1 MSKFQAPRGTQD
13 LFLDSMNEWQQVETR
28 IRELAKLYNMGE
40 IRTPVFEHTEVFNRK
55 NDSSDVVN
63 KEMYTFKDNSDR
75 SLTLKPEGTAGLIRS
90 YVENKL
96 YSNPEPLH
104 KFYYIT
110 PAFRYERPQKGRM
123 RIHHQFGVE
132 FLGHKSAIVDV
143 QAMLVGIHFVR
154 SFGLKNVV
162 LHINTLGDDDSRAAY
177 REALK
182 QHFEPSIHE
191 LCTDCHRRFEQ
202 NPLRILDCKVDAQ
215 HPSVV
220 NAPKM
225 RDYLNKAST
234 EYFDQVLQL
243 LDDFKIDYVVD
254 PKLVRGL
261 DYYTH
266 TVFELKNHTKD
277 TGSQDTLF
285 GGGRYDHLV
294 EEFEGP
300 AISSVGFGL
309 GLERFILMLKAQGL
323 LKAEVHPLDLYG
335 LSLSEST
342 QVEMLRI
349 IEALRS
355 ENISCDF
362 DIANR
367 SMKAQFKSADRFNA
381 RFLLILG
388 EDEQQ
393 NNTIRVKNSMT
404 QQQVEIS
411 QDDLI
416 DYVKTQ
422 LSDEENRHEENA

>member
-132 FLGHKSAIVDV
+132 FLGQKSAIVDV

-182 QHFEPSIHE
+182 QHFEPCIHE

-411 QDDLI
+411 QNDLI

>member
-191 LCTDCHRRFEQ
+191 LCTDCHRRYEQ

>member
-1 MSKFQAPRGTQD
+1 MSKYQAPRGTQD
-13 LFLDSMNEWQQVETR
+13 LFLDSMNEWQQVEAR
-28 IRELAKLYNMGE
+28 IREVANLYNLSE

-123 RIHHQFGVE
+123 RIHHQFGLE
-132 FLGHKSAIVDV
+132 FLGQKSPLVDV
-143 QAMLVGIHFVR
+143 QAMLVGIYFVK

-162 LHINTLGDDDSRAAY
+162 LHINTLGDDESRSSY

-182 QHFEPSIHE
+182 QHFESSVHE
-191 LCTDCHRRFEQ
+191 LCVDCHRRFEQ
-202 NPLRILDCKVDAQ
+202 NPLRILDCKVDAD
-215 HPSVV
+215 HPSIV

-225 RDYLNKAST
+225 SDYLNEPSK
-234 EYFDQVLQL
+234 EYFEQVLAL
-243 LDDFKIDYVVD
+243 LDFFNIDYVVD
-254 PKLVRGL
+254 SKLVRGL

-294 EEFEGP
+294 EEFDGP
-300 AISSVGFGL
+300 SISSVGFGL

-323 LKAEVHPLDLYG
+323 LMVDNSPIDVYG
-335 LSLSEST
+335 ISLGEKT
-342 QVEMLRI
+342 QVQMLRL
-349 IEALRS
+349 IESLR
-355 ENISCDF
+355 NNHISCDF

-367 SMKAQFKSADRFNA
+367 SMKAQFKSADRLKA
-381 RFLLILG
+381 KILLILG
-388 EDEQQ
+388 EDELSKK
-393 NNTIRVKNSMT
+393 TIRVKNSFT

-411 QDDLI
+411 QDEI
-416 DYVKTQ
+416 VEYVTKQ
-422 LSDEENRHEENA
+422 LSKEEISNEENA